1 MFHPS
6 RRIKIF
12 IALIVVVLGGYIAN
26 SRLGFSSNGVPADF
40 KEARLQGG
48 VIAQDIVNISNRMSQ
63 ELAMINKLDGEGNLA
78 EALNQ
83 TTALLRE
90 TDAVKNRA
98 VELSTELEK
107 MTGALATIKSPEA
120 RTAALE
126 SISNRLALISRLL
139 SYNTYLIQL
148 LTTLRDR
155 FTGMPTNMKVATII
169 AQINAEVNA
178 INNFNREA
186 GQAMDRFDRI
196 IQN

>member
-1 MFHPS
+1 MFHLS

-26 SRLGFSSNGVPADF
+26 SQLGFSSNGVPHDF

-48 VIAQDIVNISNRMSQ
+48 IIAQDIVNISNHMSEQ
-63 ELAMINKLDGEGNLA
+63 LAMINKLDSEGNLA

-83 TTALLRE
+83 TTALLQE

-98 VELSTELEK
+98 IELSTELEK

-139 SYNTYLIQL
+139 SYNTYLAQL

-155 FTGMPTNMKVATII
+155 FTGMSTNMRVATII

-186 GQAMDRFDRI
+186 GQAMDRFDKI
-196 IQN
+196 TKE